1 MVPSDRAQSSPQPS
15 FAFADCPDDV
25 AVSFEF
31 FPPKGPMGAE
41 ALRVAVDQLEGYA
54 PDFVS
59 VTYGAGGSTQETTL
73 ATVAELNAR
82 PALKVA
88 SHLTCVGASKATVHS
103 VAEQF
108 LERGIT
114 RIVALRGDG
123 GPPGTRFEPHPQ
135 GYRNAAEL
143 VAGLRCVADFDI
155 SVAAY
160 PEVHPDAV
168 SAEADID
175 NLKRKLDAGASRA
188 ITQFFF
194 RPDAFFR
201 FRDKAVAAGITA
213 PIIPGILPVANFA
226 SAKKFA
232 DACGAQVPETM
243 ERLFSGLDEDAGL
256 RTMVATTLAAEF
268 CGQLYAGGVRDFHFY
283 TLNKGEISAALC
295 HLLGRRRI
303 PAPRL
308 ENAS

>member
-1 MVPSDRAQSSPQPS
+1 MVLSDQAQPA

-31 FPPKGPMGAE
+31 FPPKGPKGAE
-41 ALRVAVDQLEGYA
+41 ALRQVVDQLEGYA

-59 VTYGAGGSTQETTL
+59 VTYGAGGSTQDTTL

-82 PALKVA
+82 PALNVA
-88 SHLTCVGASKATVHS
+88 SHLTCVGASKDTVHK

-123 GPPGTRFEPHPQ
+123 GPPGTRFEPHPE

-143 VAGLRCVADFDI
+143 VAGLQSVADFDI

-160 PEVHPDAV
+160 PEVHPDAA
-168 SAEADID
+168 SADGDID
-175 NLKRKLDAGASRA
+175 NLKRKLDAGAKRA

-194 RPDAFFR
+194 RPEAFFR

-213 PIIPGILPVANFA
+213 PIIPGILPVSNFA

-232 DACGAQVPETM
+232 EACGAQVPEGM
-243 ERLFSGLDEDAGL
+243 EKLFTGLEEDTPL

-283 TLNKGEISAALC
+283 TLNKAEITAAVC
-295 HLLGRRRI
+295 HFLGRRVT
-303 PAPRL
+303 APQL
-308 ENAS
+308 ETA

>member
-1 MVPSDRAQSSPQPS
+1 MVPSDHQKPT

-31 FPPKGPMGAE
+31 FPPKGPKGAE
-41 ALRVAVDQLEGYA
+41 SLRKTVADLAGYN

-59 VTYGAGGSTQETTL
+59 VTYGAGGSTQDTTL
-73 ATVAELNAR
+73 ATVAELNER
-82 PALKVA
+82 PELNVA
-88 SHLTCVGASKATVHS
+88 SHLTCVGASKATVHK

-123 GPPGTRFEPHPQ
+123 GPPGTTFEPHPE

-143 VAGLRCVADFDI
+143 VAGLQSVADFDI

-175 NLKRKLDAGASRA
+175 NLKRKLDAGANRA

-194 RPDAFFR
+194 RPEAYFR

-232 DACGAQVPETM
+232 EACGAQIPDTM
-243 ERLFSGLDEDAGL
+243 AKLFTGLDDDAQL
-256 RTMVATTLAAEF
+256 RTMVATSLCAEF
-268 CGQLYAGGVRDFHFY
+268 CGELYAGGVRDFHFY
-283 TLNKGEISAALC
+283 TLNKPEITSAVC
-295 HLLGRRRI
+295 HLMGRRKV
-303 PAPRL
+303 PAPQL
-308 ENAS
+308 ETTS